1 MTIASPPKPLTLM
14 TATVAILMI
23 IPAVSAQA
31 PNPPPMRETIILKV
45 KPDMVDEFIA
55 LQKEANVRLK
65 KLGMPWRRFIR
76 AAAGDTYEF
85 RISSPV
91 PKWAALD
98 QPGWIGRAFDDPS
111 ELANWV
117 GRIQK
122 CLLSREVFYSV
133 NYPEL
138 SIPLKEGRNPGFL
151 VITVLENAPT
161 KGPAFAE
168 YLKNELIPAYKKAG
182 VDGVGVSRRRFGTN
196 SRHWLIITFLD
207 KMEELDE
214 PHPLAKSLGEE
225 NWSRIGGS
233 VSRARAGREFP
244 ATLSALDVCSF
255 RRIREE
261 RRQSA

>member
-1 MTIASPPKPLTLM
+1 MSLLLFKRRRTSGSRSLACPGGVL
-14 TATVAILMI
+14 
-23 IPAVSAQA
+23 SALRQA
-31 PNPPPMRETIILKV
+31 N
-45 KPDMVDEFIA
+45 
-55 LQKEANVRLK
+55 
-65 KLGMPWRRFIR
+65 
-76 AAAGDTYEF
+76 TYEF

-91 PKWAALD
+91 LKWAALD

-122 CLLSREVFYSV
+122 CLLSREVLYSV

-225 NWSRIGGS
+225 NWRELRRKGGALS
-233 VSRARAGREFP
+233 VRS
-244 ATLSALDVCSF
+244 
-255 RRIREE
+255 E
-261 RRQSA
+261 RYVFTPQPDLTFVN